1 MNRRGTGNRLY
12 RFEIS
17 MGFPH
22 TAQENTQCVM
32 CQDRMLPVASAE
44 DVGIGLA
51 LFRAAV
57 LGRSVEDATL
67 SFVNQEILPLSDEG
81 LMIALREPRVLR
93 DGIDALGIHPQTTEP
108 LYPVVQRII
117 CFLELLKEQN
127 QNPHPA
133 WSTFVRRDNRFV
145 PIVNAIAWCPAC
157 KGKAFKFCIFARIAE
172 RMSVAPENSV
182 WEQ

>member
-1 MNRRGTGNRLY
+1 
-12 RFEIS
+12 

-32 CQDRMLPVASAE
+32 SQNRMLPMASAE

-57 LGRSVEDATL
+57 FGRPVEDATL

-81 LMIALREPRVLR
+81 MMSAFREPRVLQ
-93 DGIDALGIHPQTTEP
+93 DGIDALGIHPQTTES
-108 LYPVVQRII
+108 LYPVAQRII

-157 KGKAFKFCIFARIAE
+157 KGKAFKFCTFARIAE

>member
-1 MNRRGTGNRLY
+1 M
-12 RFEIS
+12 S
-17 MGFPH
+17 FPH
-22 TAQENTQCVM
+22 TAQENTQCVT

-57 LGRSVEDATL
+57 LGQSAEDATL
-67 SFVNQEILPLSDEG
+67 SFVNQEILPLSDEAM
-81 LMIALREPRVLR
+81 LIALRAPRVLR
-93 DGIDALGIHPQTTEP
+93 DGIDALGIHPKTTEP
-108 LYPVVQRII
+108 LFPVVQRII

-133 WSTFVRRDNRFV
+133 WSTFVQRHNRFV

-157 KGKAFKFCIFARIAE
+157 NGEAFNFCTFARIAE
-172 RMSVAPENSV
+172 RMSVAPENTV

>member
-1 MNRRGTGNRLY
+1 
-12 RFEIS
+12 
-17 MGFPH
+17 
-22 TAQENTQCVM
+22 
-32 CQDRMLPVASAE
+32 MLPVASE
-44 DVGIGLA
+44 DDVGIGLA

-57 LGRSVEDATL
+57 LGRSAEDATL
-67 SFVNQEILPLSDEG
+67 SFVHQEILPLSDEAM
-81 LMIALREPRVLR
+81 LIALREPRVLR

-133 WSTFVRRDNRFV
+133 WSTFVRCHNRFV
-145 PIVNAIAWCPAC
+145 PIINAIAWCPAC
-157 KGKAFKFCIFARIAE
+157 KGEAFKLCAFARIAE